1 MLLVTG
7 GISVGSSL
15 PLDSTEIYDPDIGSW
30 KAGAAL
36 PVPRSNL
43 AAATIVNRILIFG

>member
-1 MLLVTG
+1 MFLVTG
-7 GISVGSSL
+7 GANGSNW
-15 PLDSTEIYDPDIGSW
+15 LDSTEIYDPDIGSW